1 MKINAHNTALASV
14 CLAIVLLTMVSLLCP
29 AQLPGHAQSNQ
40 YPARTPAPVSTFTP
54 AELSFIH
61 MLDANTGWAVSE
73 TSSLQ
78 NDTLLVTPRVFHTP
92 DSGELWAVDA
102 PAEINPSTNDSS
114 AVWLAWVEVTP
125 ETQPSQEH
133 ASYFFL
139 NESSAWF
146 ALTDGNQGI
155 SVYRTEN
162 EGKAWKRSELKIK
175 QDNGVPIPR
184 DICFIDARHGW
195 IMIGYGVAMGS
206 ERDKIY
212 RRVDGGMNWT
222 LAAATGGWQ
231 QIKPGNF
238 PLMGVKN
245 GLCFR
250 DDQNGFLAGDARGD
264 VTWFYATHDAGATW
278 ALQLVPVYNNK
289 GVGVETQT
297 PVFFNTSDG
306 ILPITFHNDDGS
318 QEAFARGPGS
328 PWQSIAFQTKSI
340 HPMIFFRTA
349 DGGQTW
355 QASTP
360 VSPAADNYLSWSIV
374 DMENIVATD
383 GSTIYQTDDG
393 ARTWATMAPG
403 QTLKELLRSGGQI
416 TSLDF
421 VTGETGWAL
430 LSSADNQATQL
441 IRTTDGGQS
450 WGMVW
455 DMVHLMEKFK

>member
-1 MKINAHNTALASV
+1 MKINTRCLALASV

-29 AQLPGHAQSNQ
+29 AQLPGRAQSNQ
-40 YPARTPAPVSTFTP
+40 YPAGTPAPVSTFTP

-78 NDTLLVTPRVFHTP
+78 NDTLLFTPRVFHTP
-92 DSGELWAVDA
+92 DRGELWAVDA
-102 PAEINPSTNDSS
+102 PAEIRPNPGRNSS
-114 AVWLAWVEVTP
+114 AVWLAWFEVSP
-125 ETQPSQEH
+125 EVKPSPEH

-139 NESSAWF
+139 NENSAWL
-146 ALTDGNQGI
+146 ALADVSQGI
-155 SVYRTEN
+155 SVYRTAN
-162 EGKAWKRSELKIK
+162 GGKSWNRGEIIIK
-175 QDNGVPIPR
+175 SNNIDVPIPR
-184 DICFIDARHGW
+184 DICFVDARHGW
-195 IMIGYGVAMGS
+195 ILIGYGVAMGS
-206 ERDKIY
+206 EQDEIY
-212 RRVDGGMNWT
+212 RTVDGGMSWT
-222 LAAATGGWQ
+222 LAAATGDWQ
-231 QIKPGNF
+231 QKKPGNF
-238 PLMGVKN
+238 LLMGVKN

-264 VTWFYATHDAGATW
+264 ITWFYATHDAGATW
-278 ALQLVPVYNNK
+278 ALQPVPVYNNK

-297 PVFFNTSDG
+297 PVFFNASDG
-306 ILPITFHNDDGS
+306 ILPITFHNDGS

-328 PWQSIAFQTKSI
+328 PWQSIVFQTKSI

-360 VSPAADNYLSWSIV
+360 VSPAADNYLSWSIA
-374 DMENIVATD
+374 DMEHIVATD

-393 ARTWATMAPG
+393 ARTWTTIAPG
-403 QTLKELLRSGGQI
+403 RTLKGLLRNGERI
-416 TSLDF
+416 TAPDF
-421 VTGETGWAL
+421 VTGKTGWAL

-450 WGMVW
+450 W
-455 DMVHLMEKFK
+455 DSVHLMEKLDQ